1 MATQLNLVGLNV
13 DDAYIKKIKDA
24 LSSATGQEIPLI
36 NIDKVKRVAG
46 VSAVPAE
53 FVFAGGQ
60 ALKIY
65 IRAGA
70 DVFKAELNGKGIV
83 LSGDFSND
91 LKMTFDNAVTGVA
104 KQIRDGQKKF
114 ELSRTKE
121 KVKIPRQSQNTAVSS
136 KSVSAQLK
144 EIQEQ
149 EAVLDQQIADK
160 TQLRDQLLEKIKQA
174 KAAKGTEAGQSD
186 LGKFDSAFGGS
197 SFVKIH
203 AVNGEDGGKSGKKTL
218 PAPHLPSSAQI
229 SSLAEAEAYWNSH
242 FKGKTYALQVHSRK
256 ASEKGGHEP
265 ISILVYFGD
274 TNHAYSEKPEGAS
287 HRNNERVV
295 SLERAKMLDQI
306 IATIQHPHARLI
318 SRGNDLLIAAP
329 VKGQQYTVALTWRDV
344 QKLYSFESA
353 HFKTERQINDIKFGQ
368 TNEKKNKNKGVLQK
382 K

>member
-1 MATQLNLVGLNV
+1 MATQLNLVGLNI
-13 DDAYIKKIKDA
+13 DDVYIKKIKDA

-36 NIDKVKRVAG
+36 NIEKVKRVAG
-46 VSAVPAE
+46 VSAVLAE

-136 KSVSAQLK
+136 KSVSVQLK
-144 EIQEQ
+144 EVLEQ
-149 EAVLDQQIADK
+149 EAVLDQQIVEK
-160 TQLRDQLLEKIKQA
+160 TELRDQLLEKIEQA
-174 KAAKGTEAGQSD
+174 KAAKGAGQSD

-203 AVNGEDGGKSGKKTL
+203 AMTGDDGGKSGKKAL
-218 PAPHLPSSAQI
+218 SAPHLPSSAQI

-256 ASEKGGHEP
+256 APDKGGHEP

-287 HRNNERVV
+287 HHNDERVV

-329 VKGQQYTVALTWRDV
+329 VKGQQYTVALTWREV
-344 QKLYSFESA
+344 KGIYTFESA
-353 HFKTERQINDIKFGQ
+353 HFKSEKQISGIRDSQYSERR
-368 TNEKKNKNKGVLQK
+368 NKNKGSLQK
-382 K
+382 

>member
-1 MATQLNLVGLNV
+1 MATQLNLVGLNA

-91 LKMTFDNAVTGVA
+91 LKMTFDNAITGVA

-121 KVKIPRQSQNTAVSS
+121 KIKIPRQSQNTAVSS

-149 EAVLDQQIADK
+149 EAVLDQQIVEK
-160 TQLRDQLLEKIKQA
+160 TKLRDQLLEQIEQA
-174 KAAKGTEAGQSD
+174 KVVKGVHQSD
-186 LGKFDSAFGGS
+186 
-197 SFVKIH
+197 
-203 AVNGEDGGKSGKKTL
+203 
-218 PAPHLPSSAQI
+218 
-229 SSLAEAEAYWNSH
+229 
-242 FKGKTYALQVHSRK
+242 
-256 ASEKGGHEP
+256 
-265 ISILVYFGD
+265 
-274 TNHAYSEKPEGAS
+274 
-287 HRNNERVV
+287 
-295 SLERAKMLDQI
+295 
-306 IATIQHPHARLI
+306 
-318 SRGNDLLIAAP
+318 
-329 VKGQQYTVALTWRDV
+329 
-344 QKLYSFESA
+344 
-353 HFKTERQINDIKFGQ
+353 
-368 TNEKKNKNKGVLQK
+368 
-382 K
+382 

>member
-1 MATQLNLVGLNV
+1 MATQLNLVGLNA
-13 DDAYIKKIKDA
+13 DNAYIKKIKDA

-114 ELSRTKE
+114 ELSRIKE
-121 KVKIPRQSQNTAVSS
+121 KVKIPRQNQNTAVSS
-136 KSVSAQLK
+136 KSISVQLK
-144 EIQEQ
+144 EAQEQ
-149 EAVLDQQIADK
+149 ETILDQQIVER
-160 TQLRDQLLEKIKQA
+160 TQLRDQLLEQIEQA
-174 KAAKGTEAGQSD
+174 KAVKEAGQSD

-197 SFVKIH
+197 NFVKIH
-203 AVNGEDGGKSGKKTL
+203 AMTGEDGGKSGKKAL
-218 PAPHLPSSAQI
+218 PALHLPSSLHI
-229 SSLAEAEAYWNSH
+229 SSLAEAEAYWNQY
-242 FKGKTYALQVHSRK
+242 FKGKTYALQVHSRRTPD
-256 ASEKGGHEP
+256 KGGHEP

-287 HRNNERVV
+287 HHNHERVV

-306 IATIQHPHARLI
+306 IATIQSPHIRLI

-329 VKGQQYTVALTWRDV
+329 VKGKYYTVALTWREA
-344 QKLYSFESA
+344 QNRYSFESA
-353 HFKTERQINDIKFGQ
+353 HFKSDNQIRGIQANQ
-368 TNEKKNKNKGVLQK
+368 MNEKKSKNKGSLQK
-382 K
+382 